1 MATGIL
7 FAVLTGISWIWTG
20 IVISYAARNKVNIPY
35 IQLSGTLLGMA
46 ISITVLCLM
55 GILGREAPE
64 ISARTKWL
72 TACCLIAFGI
82 LNYFMF
88 LAMGAAMRRG
98 PNGIVW
104 SIIQSGIIFP
114 FLMGILVFHVTP
126 TASRIGGMVLMVSSV
141 ILFGLGKGKKEE
153 AKGPHEGK
161 NLWYLFALLGLLL
174 CGLNQCC
181 ANLPSY
187 LNNGE
192 PIGSVYRACFAQVGT
207 LAGWLIGS
215 LATRTLSRP
224 KFHPGELK
232 KILFFAISLNAVGL
246 TASYLLFYN
255 ALNFLAEADAGSLGY
270 PLVVSSCVVGFFLYS
285 VIFLREKTGILQKI
299 GFLFGVAGIVIICL

>member
-20 IVISYAARNKVNIPY
+20 IVISYAARNKVDIPY
-35 IQLSGTLLGMA
+35 IQFCQTVLGIA
-46 ISITVLCLM
+46 ISIAVLCFM
-55 GILGREAPE
+55 ETLGKDVPE

-82 LNYFMF
+82 LNYFMY

-126 TASRIGGMVLMVSSV
+126 TASRIGGMILMIGSV
-141 ILFGLGKGKKEE
+141 ILLGQGK
-153 AKGPHEGK
+153 AKRAEGK
-161 NLWYLFALLGLLL
+161 ESHTGRNLWYLFALLGLLL

-207 LAGWLIGS
+207 LAGWLIGAV
-215 LATRTLSRP
+215 ATRTLTRP

-232 KILFFAISLNAVGL
+232 KILFFAISLNVVGL

-255 ALNFLAEADAGSLGY
+255 ALDFLAKADAGSLGY
-270 PLVVSSCVVGFFLYS
+270 PLVVSSCIVGFFLYS
-285 VIFLREKTGILQKI
+285 VIFLREKTGMLQKS
-299 GFLFGVAGIVIICL
+299 GFLLGVAGIVIICL